1 MKKIFTLL
9 STAFL
14 LVTGFAQKTIRD
26 ANAEPRN
33 VSGFH
38 AIEVSGGIN
47 LYLTTGDEAVAV
59 SANDKEVRD
68 RIVTEVKNGVLKIYL
83 DWKKGFKFNFKGSN
97 SLKAYVSFKTLD
109 RLSASGGS
117 DVKMDGTIKST
128 NLKIDVSG
136 GADLDARVDVGSL
149 QLEQS
154 GGADVNL
161 TGKVTDMKIE
171 ASGGSDFSGYDLVTE
186 NCIIRAS
193 GGSDVTITVN
203 KEFYAEASG
212 AADVNWKGKATV
224 KGAKASGA
232 GSVSHRS

>member
-1 MKKIFTLL
+1 MKKIVTLL
-9 STAFL
+9 LAAFF

-26 ANAEPRN
+26 ANAEVRN

-47 LYLTTGDEAVAV
+47 LYLSTGDEAVAV
-59 SANDKEVRD
+59 SATDQEVRD
-68 RIVTEVKNGVLKIYL
+68 RIKTEVKDGVLKIYY
-83 DWKKGFKFNFKGSN
+83 DWKKGMKLNLKGN

-117 DVKMDGTIKST
+117 DVKMEGTIKSAS
-128 NLKIDVSG
+128 LKLDVSG
-136 GADLDARVDVGSL
+136 GADVSARVDVGNL
-149 QLEQS
+149 TINQS
-154 GGADVNL
+154 GGADVDL
-161 TGKVTDMKIE
+161 TGKVTDLKIE
-171 ASGGSDFSGYDLVTE
+171 ASGGSDFSGYDLIAD

>member
-1 MKKIFTLL
+1 MKKIVTLL
-9 STAFL
+9 LAAFF

-26 ANAEPRN
+26 ANAEVRN

-47 LYLTTGDEAVAV
+47 LYLSTGDEAVAV
-59 SANDKEVRD
+59 SAADQEVRD
-68 RIVTEVKNGVLKIYL
+68 RIKTEVKDGVLKIYY
-83 DWKKGFKFNFKGSN
+83 DWKKGMKLNLKGN

-109 RLSASGGS
+109 RLSASGGA
-117 DVKMDGTIKST
+117 DVKMEGTIKSAI
-128 NLKIDVSG
+128 LKLDVSG
-136 GADLDARVDVGSL
+136 GADVSARVDVGNL
-149 QLEQS
+149 TIDQS
-154 GGADVNL
+154 GGADVDL
-161 TGKVTDMKIE
+161 TGKVTDLKIE
-171 ASGGSDFSGYDLVTE
+171 ASGGSDFSGYDLIAD

>member
-1 MKKIFTLL
+1 MKKIITLL
-9 STAFL
+9 LTAFF

-68 RIVTEVKNGVLKIYL
+68 RIKTEVKDGVLKIYY
-83 DWKKGFKFNFKGSN
+83 DWKKGVKLSLKGN
-97 SLKAYVSFKTLD
+97 SLKAYVSFKSLD

-117 DVKMDGTIKST
+117 DVKMDGTIKSAT
-128 NLKIDVSG
+128 LKMDVSG
-136 GADLDARVDVGSL
+136 GADLNARVEVGKL
-149 QLEQS
+149 TLDQS

-161 TGKVTDMKIE
+161 TGTVTDLKIE
-171 ASGGSDFSGYDLVTE
+171 ASGGSDFSGYDLVTD
-186 NCIIRAS
+186 NCIIQAS

>member
-1 MKKIFTLL
+1 MKKIVILL
-9 STAFL
+9 STAFFL
-14 LVTGFAQKTIRD
+14 TNGFAQKTIYD
-26 ANAEPRN
+26 AHAEARN

-47 LYLTTGDEAVAV
+47 LYMTNGDEGVAV
-59 SANDKEVRD
+59 SANDEDIRE
-68 RIVTEVKNGVLKIYL
+68 RIKTEVKDGVLKIYY
-83 DWKKGFKFNFKGSN
+83 DWKKGMKLNLKGS
-97 SLKAYVSFKTLD
+97 SLKAYVSFKTLN

-117 DVKMDGTIKST
+117 DVKMDGTIKAD

-136 GADLDARVDVGSL
+136 GADLAARVEGASL
-149 QLEQS
+149 TLEQS
-154 GGADVNL
+154 GGADVSL
-161 TGKVTDMKIE
+161 TGTVTDLKIE
-171 ASGGSDFSGYDLVTE
+171 ASGGSDFSGYDLLTD

-193 GGSDVTITVN
+193 GGSDITITVN

-212 AADVNWKGKATV
+212 AADVHWKGKATV